1 MHVPFESLPDN
12 ARVWVYQSDRL
23 LTEAEQKHVAQRMH
37 DFTSQWAAH
46 GQPLSSS
53 FLIDQG
59 MFLILAVDE
68 DQHSASGCSIDSSTH
83 VLKALEADLNIQFFK
98 RDQIA
103 FMGEGGL
110 FVLALPDL
118 QKEYRQGSWTQDT
131 ITFNTLIRN
140 CGEWRRG
147 WKVRAG
153 DTWLKRYL
161 PKVAAF

>member
-1 MHVPFESLPDN
+1 MHVPFDTLPDS

-23 LTEAEQKHVAQRMH
+23 LTESEQTLVSRRLL

-46 GQPLSSS
+46 GQPLHSSY
-53 FLIDQG
+53 LIDHA

-68 DQHSASGCSIDSSTH
+68 AHHGASGCSIDSSTH
-83 VLKALEADLNIQFFK
+83 VLKALESDLGVHFFK
-98 RDQIA
+98 RDNIA
-103 FMGEGGL
+103 FMGPQGI
-110 FVLALPDL
+110 FVVAMGDL

-131 ITFNTLIRN
+131 LTFNTLIRT
-140 CGEWRRG
+140 CGEWRKS
-147 WKVRAG
+147 WKIRAG